1 LLIVVF
7 ATPVDGS
14 PRRDTDHDGLVN
26 RFELTRSHTHPR
38 RKDTDGDRLSDG
50 YELLRLRT
58 NPQRRD
64 TDRDHLGDRYE
75 VRVSRTSPRRTDS
88 DADGLSDGYELRTS
102 HTDPRKRDTD
112 GDGLNDG
119 YEVLIT
125 QTDPCTRDTDGD
137 GLTDGQEVALGSNP
151 LEPSS
156 PPAPETTPPDT
167 TILSG
172 PTGTVTGDSAS
183 FSFSSGPG
191 AAFECRID
199 GGTWAYCSSP
209 KSYSGLSNGSHVFDA
224 RATDAAGNVDPTPA
238 SRNWTI
244 GTSSGGSTYYVSTTG
259 NDSNPGTQSAPWRTI
274 GKAASTVTSA
284 GSRVVVGAGS
294 YAEDVAL
301 AKSGGAG
308 SPIVF
313 SGGGTATVR
322 SVSLRAS
329 HLVLDGFIV
338 SGATGHCVA
347 IYPALTDLAVENNE
361 ITNCGRDGI
370 RFVRPENTGA
380 AYSTAVTV
388 RGNRIHGVGK
398 SDTWGNALTVY
409 ADGLLVENNDLSDTP
424 NDAIDMWGPRHAYR
438 HNTIHD
444 ISNPYGHH
452 NDAFQTWV
460 IAGDGASGL
469 PLTELMIERNTVRN
483 IAGSN
488 AHGIM
493 AEGPGHHDW
502 AIRSNVWHAV
512 GSYGMI
518 FGCCGSPGMLNVLV
532 YNNTF
537 VNVTGADTVQ
547 YQAGATGKVA
557 NNIFYNSRNP
567 LYISSGSSAAHDY
580 NLSGGSTPRLSEA
593 HAVNADPLF
602 VNNSGNFH
610 LQNGSPAID
619 GGDDGSLISP
629 VRSQDLDGD
638 PTMRVADIGAYEAP

>member
-1 LLIVVF
+1 VSSTAHARPRYAAAFAATSLLIVVF
-7 ATPVDGS
+7 ATPVHGS

-38 RKDTDGDRLSDG
+38 RKDTDGDQLSDG
-50 YELLRLRT
+50 YELLRVRT
-58 NPQRRD
+58 NPRRRD

-75 VRVSRTSPRRTDS
+75 IRVSRTSAKRSDTDG
-88 DADGLSDGYELRTS
+88 DGLSDSYELRTS
-102 HTDPRKRDTD
+102 HTDPRMS
-112 GDGLNDG
+112 
-119 YEVLIT
+119 
-125 QTDPCTRDTDGD
+125 DTDGD
-137 GLTDGQEVALGSNP
+137 GLTDGQEVVLGFNP
-151 LEPSS
+151 LDPSS
-156 PPAPETTPPDT
+156 PPASDTTPPETT
-167 TILSG
+167 IMSG
-172 PTGTVTGDSAS
+172 PSGTAASDSGS
-183 FSFSSGPG
+183 FSFASSESDST
-191 AAFECRID
+191 FECRID
-199 GGTWAYCSSP
+199 GGSWAYCSSP
-209 KSYSGLSNGSHVFDA
+209 KSYSGLSNGSHVFDV
-224 RATDAAGNVDPTPA
+224 RATDAAGNVDPSPA
-238 SRNWTI
+238 SRSWTI

-313 SGGGTATVR
+313 SGGGAATVR

-329 HLVLDGFIV
+329 HLVLDGFTV

-424 NDAIDMWGPRHAYR
+424 NDAIDMWGPRHTYR

-460 IAGDGASGL
+460 IAGDGATGL
-469 PLTELMIERNTVRN
+469 PLTDLVIERNTVRN

-488 AHGIM
+488 AHGVM

-502 AIRSNVWHAV
+502 AIRSNVWEAV

-537 VNVTGADTVQ
+537 VNVTGADTIE

-567 LYISSGSSAAHDY
+567 LYVSSGSSAAHDY
-580 NLSGGSTPRLSEA
+580 NLSGGSTPAVWEA

-602 VNNSGNFH
+602 VNNGGNFH
-610 LQNGSPAID
+610 LQSASPAID

-629 VRSQDLDGD
+629 VRSQDLDGA
-638 PTMRVADIGAYEAP
+638 PPVRVADIGAYEAP